1 MKLHELR
8 PEEAPEKESYAEAVV
23 TVQAEVILQ
32 DEAKRVRM
40 PGPGGGVRPTFEG
53 GHTPLFRRIPKE
65 ASIIPSKK
73 YIMR

>member
-8 PEEAPEKESYAEAVV
+8 PERRLQKKKVTQEAVV

-40 PGPGGGVRPTFEG
+40 PGPVEV
-53 GHTPLFRRIPKE
+53 
-65 ASIIPSKK
+65 
-73 YIMR
+73 